1 MFITLEHVSKAFGER
16 QVLRDVSLMLPES
29 GAVCF
34 FGPSGCGK
42 TTLTRL
48 ICGLDKPDSG
58 RILKPKGL
66 RIACHFQE
74 DRLLPWYTAEENLTL
89 ALGSAEEARAWL
101 ERLHLADAGALY
113 PDELSGG
120 MRRRVSLAR
129 ALGYASDVLV
139 LDEPLRELDEATCA
153 QMMALIANHIS
164 SRLLILVTHDRR
176 QADYFHCQMIE
187 GIFG

>member
-1 MFITLEHVSKAFGER
+1 MSIILEHVSKAFGER
-16 QVLRDVSLMLPES
+16 QVLRDVSLTLPES

-74 DRLLPWYTAEENLTL
+74 DRLLPW
-89 ALGSAEEARAWL
+89 
-101 ERLHLADAGALY
+101 
-113 PDELSGG
+113 
-120 MRRRVSLAR
+120 
-129 ALGYASDVLV
+129 
-139 LDEPLRELDEATCA
+139 
-153 QMMALIANHIS
+153 
-164 SRLLILVTHDRR
+164 
-176 QADYFHCQMIE
+176 
-187 GIFG
+187 